1 MMMTDVARLRQ
12 ALDEAPFSPE
22 ERREVEQMV
31 ADGVGWDDFRHW
43 LEVVQANRLASA
55 SKHQRELTAM
65 ERFREH
71 HDFLWK
77 RYPHLTAREVQ
88 SRVAWINALAPG
100 DRQEVMRMLDEGRS
114 WDDIRGRLS

>member
-77 RYPHLTAREVQ
+77 RYPHLLARS
-88 SRVAWINALAPG
+88 SRGSRGSMPLPPG
-100 DRQEVMRMLDEGRS
+100 IGRRS
-114 WDDIRGRLS
+114 CGCSTRGARGTTYEAA